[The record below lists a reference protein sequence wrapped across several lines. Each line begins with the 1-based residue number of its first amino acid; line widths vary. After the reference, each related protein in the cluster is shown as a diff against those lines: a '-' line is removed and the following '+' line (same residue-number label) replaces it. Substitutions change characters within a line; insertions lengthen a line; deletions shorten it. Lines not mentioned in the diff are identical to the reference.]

1 VAPLYTPGVIPFV
14 ARRLTLMAVLLAA
27 SSIIVFAVGR
37 LAPGDPVQL
46 LMGDLRDPAVEARIR
61 RDLALDRPLWE
72 QYLRFAG
79 RAVRGD
85 LGESYANPGR
95 QVSGMLADA
104 FPVTLRLAGVT
115 IALAV
120 LLGVPLGIVSAAG
133 RGSPTDV
140 LARLVALVGM
150 SVPSFVVAIGLILT
164 LALGLHAVP
173 VSGWGEPRHYVLPVL
188 ALLIQPLAYITRVT
202 RAGVL
207 QALTQDYVRTAHGK
221 GLPGFAVLARHVLPN
236 AALSIITVVALAL
249 SYALTG
255 ALVVET
261 IFRIPGMGQAAIG
274 ALFARD
280 YPMVQAVGLLY
291 TAVFVTTNLLADV
304 GYALMDPRV
313 RY

>member
-1 VAPLYTPGVIPFV
+1 VIPFV
-14 ARRLTLMAVLLAA
+14 ARRLGLMALLLVA
-27 SSIIVFAVGR
+27 SSVIVFLVGR
-37 LAPGDPVQL
+37 LAPGDPVQH
-46 LMGDLRDPAVEARIR
+46 LMGDLRDPVLEARIR
-61 RDLALDRPLWE
+61 RDLALDRPLWV

-95 QVSGMLADA
+95 RVGAMLADA

-120 LLGVPLGIVSAAG
+120 LLGVPLGVVSAVA
-133 RGSPTDV
+133 RGSPADV
-140 LARLVALVGM
+140 LARLLALVGM
-150 SVPSFVVAIGLILT
+150 SVPSFVVSVALILA
-164 LALGLHAVP
+164 LALGLHAAP

-207 QALTQDYVRTAHGK
+207 QVLSQDYVRTAHGK
-221 GLPGFAVLARHVLPN
+221 GLSAPAVLARHVLPN
-236 AALSIITVVALAL
+236 AALSVITVVGLAL

-291 TAVFVTTNLLADV
+291 TAIFVVSNLLADL
-304 GYALMDPRV
+304 GYALIDPRV

>member
-1 VAPLYTPGVIPFV
+1 VIPFL
-14 ARRLTLMAVLLAA
+14 ARRLALMALLLVA
-27 SSIIVFAVGR
+27 SSVIVFAVGR

-61 RDLALDRPLWE
+61 RDLALDRPLWV

-85 LGESYANPGR
+85 LGESYASPGR
-95 QVSGMLADA
+95 RIATMLADA
-104 FPVTLRLAGVT
+104 FPVTLRLGGVT
-115 IALAV
+115 VALAV
-120 LLGVPLGIVSAAG
+120 LLGVPLGIVSAVA
-133 RGSPTDV
+133 RGSTADV
-140 LARLVALVGM
+140 LARLFALVGM
-150 SVPSFVVAIGLILT
+150 SVPNFVVSVALILT

-207 QALTQDYVRTAHGK
+207 GVLAQDYVRTAHGK
-221 GLPGFAVLARHVLPN
+221 GLSAAAVLARHVLPN
-236 AALSIITVVALAL
+236 AALAVITVVSLAL
-249 SYALTG
+249 SYALMG

-261 IFRIPGMGQAAIG
+261 IFRIPGMGQAAVG

-291 TAVFVTTNLLADV
+291 TAIFVTSNLVADI
-304 GYALMDPRV
+304 GYALVDPRI
-313 RY
+313 RR